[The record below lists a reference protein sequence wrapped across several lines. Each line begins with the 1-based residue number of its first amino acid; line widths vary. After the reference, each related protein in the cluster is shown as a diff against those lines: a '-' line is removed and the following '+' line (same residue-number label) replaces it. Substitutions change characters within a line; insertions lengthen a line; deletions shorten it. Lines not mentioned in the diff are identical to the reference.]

1 MNTLK
6 NLLTSA
12 PVLQNPDFDRKF
24 YLHCDAS
31 DFGIGAV
38 LVQISKDGEEMPIAF
53 MSRKLS
59 KSQRNYSVTER
70 ECLAVI
76 LAIEKFRCYL
86 EMQPFEVVTDHSSL
100 QWLMRQQEVT
110 GRLARWVFRLQSF
123 SFKVTHR
130 KGKDHIVP
138 DALSRISADEIA
150 SYELIAPEIDL
161 ESTSFLDPEYLQM
174 KARIIENSE
183 QFPDLQV
190 VDRFVY
196 IRTEHVSGNEELDS
210 AKWKLWVPEPLRASA
225 IHQAHDSNVNAHG
238 CMQKTIERLRRNFYW
253 PGLSKE
259 VRYYVRNCEI
269 CKETKAPTM
278 TLRPPMGQQS
288 ISVRPFQ
295 KLYVDFLGPY
305 PRSKKGNI
313 GLLIVL
319 VHFSR
324 YH

>member
-1 MNTLK
+1 
-6 NLLTSA
+6 
-12 PVLQNPDFDRKF
+12 
-24 YLHCDAS
+24 
-31 DFGIGAV
+31 
-38 LVQISKDGEEMPIAF
+38 
-53 MSRKLS
+53 
-59 KSQRNYSVTER
+59 
-70 ECLAVI
+70 
-76 LAIEKFRCYL
+76 
-86 EMQPFEVVTDHSSL
+86 
-100 QWLMRQQEVT
+100 MRQQEVT

-174 KARIIENSE
+174 KAKIIENSE

-225 IHQAHDSNVNAHG
+225 IRQAHDSIVNAHG
-238 CMQKTIERLRRNFYW
+238 GMQKSIERLRRNFYW

-259 VRYYVRNCEI
+259 VRDYIRNCEI
-269 CKETKAPTM
+269 CKETKAPNM

-295 KLYVDFLGPY
+295 KLYVDILGPY

-319 VHFSR
+319 DHFSR
-324 YH
+324 YHWLCPLRKFTTSLINEFLSQRIFPEFGVPEVIVSDNGVQFKANEFEALLTKLGTRHVCTALHSPQSNAAERVNRSLLSGKPLN